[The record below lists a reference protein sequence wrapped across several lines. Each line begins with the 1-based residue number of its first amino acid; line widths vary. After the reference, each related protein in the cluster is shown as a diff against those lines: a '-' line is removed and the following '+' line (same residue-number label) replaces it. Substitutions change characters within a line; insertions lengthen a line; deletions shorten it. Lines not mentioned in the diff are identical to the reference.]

1 MTLKAT
7 TAKPKTP
14 KQDGFTGQFLPILKE
29 ETISILHLL
38 FLEQKKSTS
47 QAIFEINT
55 LLT

>member
-38 FLEQKKSTS
+38 FLE
-47 QAIFEINT
+47 
-55 LLT
+55 

>member
-1 MTLKAT
+1 MTIKAT

-29 ETISILHLL
+29 ETILHLL